1 MRRPL
6 AVALAALA
14 LLAGCNA
21 PLGTGTPPADGTD
34 GAVTPGSVPAEV
46 ERPPGVGPDGVADA
60 GRLADAHAAA
70 LSGRSLTVEKRH
82 VQRFVDGGERAA
94 SSWVVRIGPDRKRY
108 NATYRQS
115 GAASSLLGAREGG
128 VTRYANGSVVAQR
141 RFGAGA
147 DRQGPDRVRLNRLA
161 NGAPAPPGAVVH
173 GRPVADRR
181 LEALFATAW
190 RANVT
195 ELGNGHVRV
204 TATRPPETYRSPA
217 GRVVEIDRWRLV
229 ATVTVDG
236 LVRSVRLEYGGRLA
250 RGDRRVTGLWTLR
263 YSGVGSTTPE
273 QPDWF
278 DRAD

>member
-1 MRRPL
+1 MRRL
-6 AVALAALA
+6 VAVALAALA

-21 PLGTGTPPADGTD
+21 PLGPGDGPAGATDGT
-34 GAVTPGSVPAEV
+34 VTPGSVPAEI

-60 GRLADAHAAA
+60 GRLADAHTTA
-70 LSGRSLTVEKRH
+70 LSGRGFTVEKRH
-82 VQRFVDGGERAA
+82 VQRLADGSERAA

-147 DRQGPDRVRLNRLA
+147 DRGGSDRVRLNRLA
-161 NGAPAPPGAVVH
+161 NGAPAPPGAVAH

-195 ELGNGHVRV
+195 ALGDGRFRV
-204 TATRPPETYRSPA
+204 VATRPPEAYRSPA
-217 GRVVEIDRWRLV
+217 GRVVAVDRWRLV

-236 LVRSVRLEYGGRLA
+236 LVRSVRLEYAGRLA
-250 RGDRRVTGLWTLR
+250 RGDRRVTGVWTVR
-263 YSGVGSTTPE
+263 YGGVGSTAPAE
-273 QPDWF
+273 PGWF

>member
-1 MRRPL
+1 MRRL
-6 AVALAALA
+6 ATVALAALA

-21 PLGTGTPPADGTD
+21 PLGPGASPADGAD
-34 GAVTPGSVPAEV
+34 GTVTPGSVPTEV

-60 GRLADAHAAA
+60 ARLADAHATA

-82 VQRFVDGGERAA
+82 VQRFADGGERAA

-147 DRQGPDRVRLNRLA
+147 DREGPDRVRLNRLA

-173 GRPVADRR
+173 GRPVGDHR
-181 LEALFATAW
+181 LETMFATAW

-195 ELGNGHVRV
+195 ALGDGRFRV
-204 TATRPPETYRSPA
+204 VATRPPESYRSPA
-217 GRVVEIDRWRLV
+217 GRVVDIDRWRLV

-236 LVRSVRLEYGGRLA
+236 LVRSFRLEYGGRLA
-250 RGDRRVTGLWTLR
+250 RGDRRVTGVRTVR

-278 DRAD
+278 ERAD